1 MALTKPNAL
10 RLASHAMNE
19 GAVALRGQLLQ
30 DENAQYNIGDRNL
43 SEWLAQAEGNEVIII
58 LASVDTATHTRFRQC
73 GVCGRDYE
81 GEECPHCATARARL
95 RGS

>member
-10 RLASHAMNE
+10 RLASHAMTE

-30 DENAQYNIGDRNL
+30 DKDGQYNVGDRNL

-58 LASVDTATHTRFRQC
+58 LASVDTTAHTQLQQC
-73 GVCGRDYE
+73 YVCGRDYE
-81 GEECPHCATARARL
+81 GDECPHCATARARL
-95 RGS
+95 RGT

>member
-10 RLASHAMNE
+10 RLASHAMSE
-19 GAVALRGQLLQ
+19 GAVALRGQLVR
-30 DENAQYNIGDRNL
+30 DEDAQYKVGDRNL
-43 SEWLAQAEGNEVIII
+43 SEWLAQADGNEVIII
-58 LASVDTATHTRFRQC
+58 LASVDTTTHTRLHEC
-73 GVCGRDYE
+73 SVCGRDYE

>member
-19 GAVALRGQLLQ
+19 GALALRGQLLQ
-30 DENAQYNIGDRNL
+30 NEGGQYNVGDRNL
-43 SEWLAQAEGNEVIII
+43 SEWLAGAEGNEVIII
-58 LASVDTATHTRFRQC
+58 LASVDTTAYTRLQQC

-81 GEECPHCATARARL
+81 GEECPRCATARARL
-95 RGS
+95 RRS